1 MSDIVFNG
9 DGLVPAIA
17 VDAHTNEVLMQAYM
31 NREALDLT
39 LRTGQAH
46 YYSRSRKSLWRKGET
61 SGHTQQ
67 VVEVLTDCDCD
78 SILLRVLQTGP
89 ACHTGE
95 RSCFFRPL
103 KKFADVGNLAVLY
116 RNVETIAE
124 RVENPQEGSYTNYLL
139 TKGVEKICKKV
150 GEEASETIIAAM
162 KGDNDELAGEIADL
176 YYHTLVLMQDRGL
189 PLEAVMRVL
198 EERHASERKR
208 NYTV

>member
-1 MSDIVFNG
+1 MSDIVFNR

-17 VDAHTNEVLMQAYM
+17 VDARTNEVLMQAYM

-39 LRTGQAH
+39 LQTGQAH
-46 YYSRSRKSLWRKGET
+46 YYSRSRKTLWRKGET